1 MKIVLATK
9 NEHKIEEIKAL
20 AQDIPVEILT
30 LMDFPAIELPPEEGR
45 TFKDNALEKARSV
58 AQKTGIAALA
68 DDSGLEVAGLNGR
81 PGVRSSRYAG
91 EDATDEENN
100 ARLLTEL
107 SGVPA
112 GGAGGAGGRKARF
125 VCVLALVETSGK
137 ETCFEG
143 TLEGEIGQGPRG
155 SYGFGYD
162 PLFIVPDGGG
172 GGDGGGK
179 KTLAEL
185 TPAEKNRISHRKRAV
200 KEFKGWLVK
209 NV

>member
-1 MKIVLATK
+1 MMKILLATK
-9 NEHKIEEIKAL
+9 NKHKIEEIKDL

-30 LMDFPAIELPPEEGR
+30 LMDFPAVELPPEQGR

-58 AQKTGIAALA
+58 ARKTGIAALA
-68 DDSGLEVAGLNGR
+68 DDSGLEVAGLGGR

-100 ARLLTEL
+100 ARLLEEL
-107 SGVPA
+107 SGVPLA
-112 GGAGGAGGRKARF
+112 SRKARF
-125 VCVLALVETSGK
+125 VCVLALVEPSGR
-137 ETCFEG
+137 ESCFEG
-143 TLEGEIGQGPRG
+143 TLEGEIGQRPRG

-162 PLFIVPDGGG
+162 PLFIVPEGGG
-172 GGDGGGK
+172 GGGAGGE

-200 KEFKGWLVK
+200 QEFQGWLAK